1 MHGLRYERYG
11 APQEVLR
18 IHEVDAPTPRE
29 GEVLVRVHAAAAN
42 PLDWHLVRGEPFLIR
57 MMNGIRGPKDG
68 DVGADCAGVVE
79 LVGQG
84 VGDFVPGDE
93 VFGYGNGSFAELT
106 RAKAARLARKPE
118 GLTFEQ
124 AACIPVAGVTALHAL
139 VTHGRL
145 ETGQRVLIIGAGGGI
160 GSFAV
165 QIAKALGADVTG
177 VCSGAKVDF
186 VRALGADTVVDYTS
200 ENVTTRPE
208 RYDLVVQLA
217 GDYSLSSLRRFLA
230 PRGTLVLAGS
240 GAGREGGGGTFALLQ
255 GFVQARLVT
264 RFTDHTIK
272 MFLSSPGREHLETL
286 AGFVERGKLTP
297 RIEHTYPL
305 ERAAAALTEIE
316 RGHAQ
321 GKLVIAVPG

>member
-29 GEVLVRVHAAAAN
+29 GEVLVRVRAATAN
-42 PLDWHLVRGEPFLIR
+42 PFDWHLVRGEPFLIR
-57 MMNGIRGPKDG
+57 MMNGIRSPKDG

-79 LVGQG
+79 LVGEG
-84 VGDFVPGDE
+84 VSDFVPGDE

-106 RAKAARLARKPE
+106 RAKTARLARKPE

-124 AACIPVAGVTALHAL
+124 AACIPVAGVTALHAV

-186 VRALGADTVVDYTS
+186 VRALGADDVVDYTS
-200 ENVTTRPE
+200 ESVTTRPE
-208 RYDLVVQLA
+208 RYDLRQSVSRATTRSQRSAASWGRARNATCWPAAAPVEVRRDVCAAARIRA
-217 GDYSLSSLRRFLA
+217 GAASDPFHRSHDQD
-230 PRGTLVLAGS
+230 V
-240 GAGREGGGGTFALLQ
+240 
-255 GFVQARLVT
+255 
-264 RFTDHTIK
+264 
-272 MFLSSPGREHLETL
+272 
-286 AGFVERGKLTP
+286 
-297 RIEHTYPL
+297 PL
-305 ERAAAALTEIE
+305 EPRT
-316 RGHAQ
+316 
-321 GKLVIAVPG
+321 